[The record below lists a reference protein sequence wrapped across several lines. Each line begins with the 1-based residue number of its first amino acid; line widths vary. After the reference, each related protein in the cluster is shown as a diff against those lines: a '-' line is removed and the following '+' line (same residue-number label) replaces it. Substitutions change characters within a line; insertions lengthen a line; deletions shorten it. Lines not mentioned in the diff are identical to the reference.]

1 MGETAYGTVDTVT
14 EVAASDSV
22 YGPHQE
28 LRKGQKG
35 VASSSK
41 SVESAVRNYF
51 SDIPVMAEIARCESQ
66 FRHTLS
72 DGTVLRGTVDS
83 RDVGVMQI
91 NTGYHADEAKKLGLN
106 LLDMK
111 DNMAFARYLYKGQG
125 TAPWQA
131 SAKCWSPTLARL

>member
-1 MGETAYGTVDTVT
+1 MSETAYGTVDTVT
-14 EVAASDSV
+14 EVAVGDTV
-22 YGPHQE
+22 YGPHRE
-28 LRKGQKG
+28 LRKEQTG

-41 SVESAVRNYF
+41 AVESAVRNYF

-106 LLDMK
+106 LLNLK
-111 DNMAFARYLYKGQG
+111 DNMAFARYLYKEQG

-131 SAKCWSPTLARL
+131 SQKCWNPTLARI

>member
-1 MGETAYGTVDTVT
+1 M
-14 EVAASDSV
+14 AASDSV
-22 YGPHQE
+22 YGPRQR
-28 LRKGQKG
+28 LAQGQGG
-35 VASSSK
+35 VVSSSK
-41 SVESAVRNYF
+41 SVESTVRNYF

-91 NTGYHADEAKKLGLN
+91 NTGYHGDEAKKLGLN
-106 LLDMK
+106 LLNLK
-111 DNMAFARYLYKGQG
+111 DNMAFARYLYKEQG

-131 SAKCWSPTLARL
+131 SQKCWNPTLARI

>member
-14 EVAASDSV
+14 QVAASDAV

-28 LRKGQKG
+28 LRKGQ

-51 SDIPVMAEIARCESQ
+51 SDIPVMTEIARCESQ
-66 FRHTLS
+66 FRHTLA

-111 DNMAFARYLYKGQG
+111 DNMAFARYLYKEQG